1 MSAGACSRGRG
12 YVGGG
17 RRGAVR
23 HGRHRAPDAMVRP
36 TLMSPPPF
44 HGDSPFGPRRV
55 TENNTGWDLLRTWS
69 GLGQVC
75 GQAPSTISS
84 HTAPDSVHAPAR
96 EHPQHVIGCSAR
108 TRPLPSSCKGLLPG
122 WRHGESNP
130 GPPAC
135 KSPTTKRV
143 GLHRAPIE
151 VPQWP
156 ADPSLDLLLAR
167 PWREVLP
174 DRASVSGHRGLDRSG
189 DCTRTTEYIAA
200 CEGRGL
206 AREEVLN
213 SGTHPD
219 V

>member
-143 GLHRAPIE
+143 GLHRAPSE

-156 ADPSLDLLLAR
+156 AGPVIGPAAGTAVAR
-167 PWREVLP
+167 SFTRPRERQRSSWPRSQRRLHP
-174 DRASVSGHRGLDRSG
+174 YHRIYCRL
-189 DCTRTTEYIAA
+189 
-200 CEGRGL
+200 RGTWPC
-206 AREEVLN
+206 
-213 SGTHPD
+213 S
-219 V
+219 